1 MVWPPGNSSEEK
13 DGVMDISAEY
23 NNRILVPDHAQII
36 ARWHE
41 EAAAY
46 RLTHPGQLDVAY
58 GARLRNRVD
67 IFPAEDGAGRG
78 TLIVFIHG
86 GYWRSFDKS
95 VFSHVAGPA
104 NAAGFDVAIPSYS
117 LCPEVGVTDIIDE
130 IRQCCLFLGE
140 TTKQRLVVAG
150 HSAGGHLA
158 AAMAATDWQLYG
170 SRSDLVKAC
179 LSVSGI
185 FDLRPLMATPYN
197 DDLRLTA
204 VQAAAA
210 SPLLWPV
217 PSRLPL
223 ESWVG
228 AEESF
233 EFRRQARSLPAAW
246 AGLGLPCRYEE
257 AEGFNHF
264 SIGDLLSRATHPMTQ
279 RLLELASA

>member
-1 MVWPPGNSSEEK
+1 MARPPSVSSEEK
-13 DGVMDISAEY
+13 DGVMDIADEY
-23 NNRILVPDHAQII
+23 NNRVRVPDHAEII
-36 ARWHE
+36 ARWHQD
-41 EAAAY
+41 AAAY
-46 RLTHPGQLDVAY
+46 RLAHHGQMDVAY
-58 GARLRNRVD
+58 GARSRNRVD
-67 IFPAEDGAGRG
+67 IFPGKGGGERGA
-78 TLIVFIHG
+78 LIVFIHG

-104 NAAGFDVAIPSYS
+104 NAAGFDVAVPSYS
-117 LCPEVGVTDIIDE
+117 LCPEVGVSDIIDE
-130 IRQCCLFLGE
+130 IRQCCLFLAG
-140 TTKQRLVVAG
+140 TTKRRLVVAG

-170 SRSDLVKAC
+170 SRSDLIQAC
-179 LSVSGI
+179 LSVSGL

-204 VQAAAA
+204 AEAAAA
-210 SPLLWPV
+210 SPLFWPV
-217 PSRLPL
+217 PNRVPL

-228 AEESF
+228 SAESF

-246 AGLGLPCRYEE
+246 AGLGLSCRYEE

-264 SIGDLLSRATHPMTQ
+264 SIGDLLSRAAHPMTQ